1 MTARHARR
9 PRRAVRAAQAVLVVT
24 LAGVFGSGG
33 APAQADAPIVQ
44 GWWTTA
50 NQNDALPVTPPGLPV
65 SVPPDVPADGLLV
78 QGGAAADSPTAY
90 AALVYDLDAGSAA
103 QRLVLNVAPTS
114 ATTPQAGLKL
124 CALKDSSFS
133 PEQGGPIAKAPAYDC
148 AKSATAQPSA
158 DGTSYTFD
166 AGKVADGT
174 TLAVA
179 ILPTTATDRV
189 VLSKPDSTSLAT
201 TAAAGGSSA
210 PPAFSGPAPAA
221 GTGGGSGTAGTGT
234 AGTPQLQSGG
244 TLDAP
249 PAAAPVDV
257 PGPAVASAVA
267 QPAQSAAAIAPVA
280 LAGSRSE
287 SHSGRTA
294 LIVLAALA
302 VAAVLWSAAG
312 ASATSGVADI
322 ATEH

>member
-9 PRRAVRAAQAVLVVT
+9 PRRALRAAQAVLVVT
-24 LAGVFGSGG
+24 LAGAFGSGG

-44 GWWTTA
+44 GWWTTT

-65 SVPPDVPADGLLV
+65 TVPPDVPADGLLV
-78 QGGAAADSPTAY
+78 QGGAAEDSPNAY

-103 QRLVLNVAPTS
+103 QRLVLNVSPNS
-114 ATTPQAGLKL
+114 ATTPQAGLKV
-124 CALKDSSFS
+124 CALKDSSVS
-133 PEQGGPIAKAPAYDC
+133 PQQGGPIAKAPAYDC

-158 DGTSYTFD
+158 DGTAYTFD

-174 TLAVA
+174 TVAVA

-189 VLSKPDSTSLAT
+189 VLSKPGGTSLVT
-201 TAAAGGSSA
+201 TAAASDSSA
-210 PPAFSGPAPAA
+210 PPAFSEPTPAA
-221 GTGGGSGTAGTGT
+221 GTGTGTGT

-257 PGPAVASAVA
+257 PGPAVASAVPE
-267 QPAQSAAAIAPVA
+267 PAQSAVAAPVA
-280 LAGSRSE
+280 LAASRSE

-312 ASATSGVADI
+312 ASATSGIADI

>member
-9 PRRAVRAAQAVLVVT
+9 PRRALRAAQAVLVLT
-24 LAGVFGSGG
+24 LAGAFGSGG

-44 GWWTTA
+44 GWWTTT
-50 NQNDALPVTPPGLPV
+50 NQSDALPVTPPGLPV
-65 SVPPDVPADGLLV
+65 TVPPDVPADGLLV
-78 QGGAAADSPTAY
+78 QGGAAEDSPTAY

-114 ATTPQAGLKL
+114 ATTPQAGLKV
-124 CALKDSSFS
+124 CALKDSSVS
-133 PEQGGPIAKAPAYDC
+133 PQQGGPIAKAPAYDC

-189 VLSKPDSTSLAT
+189 VLSKPGGTSLVT
-201 TAAAGGSSA
+201 TAAAGGTSA

-221 GTGGGSGTAGTGT
+221 GTGSGTGT

-257 PGPAVASAVA
+257 PGPAVASAVP

-280 LAGSRSE
+280 LAASRSE
-287 SHSGRTA
+287 SHSGRNA

-312 ASATSGVADI
+312 ASATSGIADI